1 MKDNYFS
8 TIEEFKTTLPAKKL
22 MGLAIKE
29 LFPNKNNWFGFVL
42 SAFLGTVVA
51 IIIGFSAETVVLLV
65 GALNTL
71 IGVQLGIF
79 GCIFAVYS
87 IILAFLSDSYMKKL
101 AEIPIT
107 NKAKKEY
114 VDPKYNLL

>member
-29 LFPNKNNWFGFVL
+29 LFQNKNNWFGFVL

-65 GALNTL
+65 CAEYINRCAAWNIRVHICGLFNYFS
-71 IGVQLGIF
+71 IF
-79 GCIFAVYS
+79 
-87 IILAFLSDSYMKKL
+87 K
-101 AEIPIT
+101 
-107 NKAKKEY
+107 
-114 VDPKYNLL
+114 